1 MIWKKSDLGLLSSIW
16 WSFLT
21 NDLCEVY
28 KTAWGQMDQN
38 KQSKREDFCLY
49 KVEKCIL
56 GIRI

>member
-28 KTAWGQMDQN
+28 KTGQMDQN

-49 KVEKCIL
+49 NVEKCIL